1 VIKSN
6 IFSKYYKNHIFIT
19 FFIFFIWFFLIGVNA
34 LNEPFVGDDLHLIRE
49 YSKNHLIEVWFDNWD
64 PDGVET
70 RAYRPIAVYFYHL
83 QAFFFKENFFLHHI
97 FSYFLLLNLL
107 IVISFFFKQ
116 LNFSNGK
123 ISIIIALLAFSK
135 IFTTLSTWI
144 TLSPLIFCYI
154 IFFTIGLLFIKFL
167 KKEKNLNF
175 ILILFLSFLAL
186 FAREELY
193 HLPIFLFFVWIYV
206 SQIKKGY
213 LNHRSAIFIIVIIFS
228 IVLFHFFLR
237 SIFVSNAPQLI
248 LSYNSIKGFVVA
260 GLSSGLPGGFN
271 SYTFEEKFIKY
282 LWLFN
287 ITIITSSFFYNFNIK
302 NFLKIVILFAIII
315 LLTSP
320 SLVRARDFGIFLPSV
335 FTFSLFSILISE
347 FHNLNKNYNFDSSSI
362 FIKIVIFFTLLTG
375 VVAGYKRSIQH
386 QFTWSAKSIIQLSGD
401 SEWLY
406 GERYK
411 NASIPS
417 KRKEQKIQQLK
428 RANIEKQMS
437 LEEVKNLLEFNP
449 KELSS
454 EIIIP
459 RHKRLKF

>member
-1 VIKSN
+1 
-6 IFSKYYKNHIFIT
+6 
-19 FFIFFIWFFLIGVNA
+19 
-34 LNEPFVGDDLHLIRE
+34 
-49 YSKNHLIEVWFDNWD
+49 
-64 PDGVET
+64 
-70 RAYRPIAVYFYHL
+70 
-83 QAFFFKENFFLHHI
+83 
-97 FSYFLLLNLL
+97 
-107 IVISFFFKQ
+107 
-116 LNFSNGK
+116 
-123 ISIIIALLAFSK
+123 
-135 IFTTLSTWI
+135 
-144 TLSPLIFCYI
+144 
-154 IFFTIGLLFIKFL
+154 
-167 KKEKNLNF
+167 
-175 ILILFLSFLAL
+175 
-186 FAREELY
+186 
-193 HLPIFLFFVWIYV
+193 
-206 SQIKKGY
+206 
-213 LNHRSAIFIIVIIFS
+213 
-228 IVLFHFFLR
+228 LR

-248 LSYNSIKGFVVA
+248 LSYNSIKDFVVA

-320 SLVRARDFGIFLPSV
+320 SLVRARDFGIFLTSV
-335 FTFSLFSILISE
+335 FTFSLFSTLISE

-362 FIKIVIFFTLLTG
+362 FIKIVIFFTLLSG

-386 QFTWSAKSIIQLSGD
+386 QLTWGAKSIIQLSGD

-437 LEEVKNLLEFNP
+437 IEEVKNLLEFNP
-449 KELSS
+449 KELSA

-459 RHKRLKF
+459 RHKRLRF

>member
-1 VIKSN
+1 VIKLN

-19 FFIFFIWFFLIGVNA
+19 FFIFSIWFFLIGVNS

-49 YSKNHLIEVWFDNWD
+49 YSKNHLIEVWFNNWD

-83 QAFFFKENFFLHHI
+83 QHFFFKENFFLHHI

-123 ISIIIALLAFSK
+123 IFIIIALLVFSK

-154 IFFTIGLLFIKFL
+154 IFFTLGLLFIKFL
-167 KKEKNLNF
+167 KKEKKLNF
-175 ILILFLSFLAL
+175 ILILFLSFLAI

-248 LSYNSIKGFVVA
+248 LSYNSIKDFVVA

-271 SYTFEEKFIKY
+271 SYTFEEKFI
-282 LWLFN
+282 
-287 ITIITSSFFYNFNIK
+287 
-302 NFLKIVILFAIII
+302 
-315 LLTSP
+315 
-320 SLVRARDFGIFLPSV
+320 
-335 FTFSLFSILISE
+335 
-347 FHNLNKNYNFDSSSI
+347 
-362 FIKIVIFFTLLTG
+362 
-375 VVAGYKRSIQH
+375 
-386 QFTWSAKSIIQLSGD
+386 
-401 SEWLY
+401 
-406 GERYK
+406 
-411 NASIPS
+411 
-417 KRKEQKIQQLK
+417 
-428 RANIEKQMS
+428 
-437 LEEVKNLLEFNP
+437 
-449 KELSS
+449 
-454 EIIIP
+454 
-459 RHKRLKF
+459 